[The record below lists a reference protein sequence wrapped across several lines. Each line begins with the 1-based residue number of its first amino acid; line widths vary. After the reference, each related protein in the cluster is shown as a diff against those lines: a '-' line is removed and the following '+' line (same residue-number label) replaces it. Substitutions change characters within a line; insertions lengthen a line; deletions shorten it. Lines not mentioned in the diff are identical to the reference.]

1 MACECS
7 TVEYSGVDLACTYP
21 DCAFGRWEARRAL
34 AERQDAVLC
43 THADPDL
50 VVHRVHKDCAQ
61 EAPHQW
67 AVCGVVRQPQQ
78 KGAG

>member
-7 TVEYSGVDLACTYP
+7 TLEYSGVDLACTYP
-21 DCAFGRWEARRAL
+21 DCPYGRWEGNGA
-34 AERQDAVLC
+34 AVLC

-50 VVHRVHKDCAQ
+50 VVHRVHEDCAQ

-67 AVCGVVRQPQQ
+67 AECGVVRQPEQ